1 MASGAQGWVVWRQDD
16 NGNRYEVAR
25 FDDQDEAQARA
36 NSLEAT
42 GHRQIYWIA
51 PVPARPPATA

>member
-1 MASGAQGWVVWRQDD
+1 MTAEVCRWVVWRQDD

-25 FDDQDEAQARA
+25 FDDQAEAQASA
-36 NSLEAT
+36 DSLEAA

-51 PVPARPPATA
+51 PAEKQAPA